1 MNWKWKKRINTYKSV
16 SPLTGPGAPCG
27 GGLSGLCPLII
38 VFNFLVFNHLQFQN
52 FQHIHHFQ
60 HPPRN
65 FYIIPSKNF
74 KHHEKILKHL
84 LYQGLQ
90 TIWDI
95 FDFPLKIK
103 FLCRWFFFWR
113 QKVHSLAHLQCHIT
127 CTGNWRQFRLVQAW
141 FHNSPWQIL
150 NRNVIVQMEPR
161 KWQQKATASEQIIFR
176 KNYSKTVSSLT
187 LAWSI
192 YFQSKLCPK
201 LTQFGVL
208 CSKLEG
214 QIYFAYSFLFIWILS
229 VSNRT
234 FSRLQALMISAGET

>member
-1 MNWKWKKRINTYKSV
+1 MIFWENRVNWEWKKRIYTYKSV

-74 KHHEKILKHL
+74 KNHEKILKHL

-90 TIWDI
+90 TISDI

-103 FLCRWFFFWR
+103 CSCRWFFFWR
-113 QKVHSLAHLQCHIT
+113 QKVHSLALFSATLHVLVIDVSSDL
-127 CTGNWRQFRLVQAW
+127 FRLD
-141 FHNSPWQIL
+141 
-150 NRNVIVQMEPR
+150 
-161 KWQQKATASEQIIFR
+161 
-176 KNYSKTVSSLT
+176 
-187 LAWSI
+187 SI
-192 YFQSKLCPK
+192 
-201 LTQFGVL
+201 TH
-208 CSKLEG
+208 LEK
-214 QIYFAYSFLFIWILS
+214 YWIE
-229 VSNRT
+229 
-234 FSRLQALMISAGET
+234 M